1 MVVRVPHLVQLL
13 IAVQKCSP
21 QCSAHKSINNGVK
34 SLKLDVRCILAQSF
48 CSKTYVEY
56 AVVGFIRAV
65 VGLPLWV
72 PCYSKKTLL
81 RTQTSCALGQGQLP
95 STETFNGGSVLNPPP
110 YYLRCPLCIPPGAA
124 DALPPPP
131 PPTLCIRLALYNF
144 GKQLHCC
151 VGKLPR
157 GMSLSRMG
165 LFALHRGDNRRRP
178 L

>member
-1 MVVRVPHLVQLL
+1 M
-13 IAVQKCSP
+13 
-21 QCSAHKSINNGVK
+21 
-34 SLKLDVRCILAQSF
+34 RCILAQSF

-110 YYLRCPLCIPPGAA
+110 YYLRCPLCTPPGAA
-124 DALPPPP
+124 DALPPPLPPP
-131 PPTLCIRLALYNF
+131 PPTHPPSVYGLLHIILVNYCTAALVNYREGCRSAEWDFSPCIVATTGAGLRD
-144 GKQLHCC
+144 C
-151 VGKLPR
+151 R
-157 GMSLSRMG
+157 GIRHPNQAS
-165 LFALHRGDNRRRP
+165 HRRYLG
-178 L
+178 